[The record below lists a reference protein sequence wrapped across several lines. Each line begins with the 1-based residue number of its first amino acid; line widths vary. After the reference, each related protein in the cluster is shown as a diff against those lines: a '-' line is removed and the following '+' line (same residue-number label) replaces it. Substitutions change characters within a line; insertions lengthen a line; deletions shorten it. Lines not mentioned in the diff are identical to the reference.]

1 MNYYP
6 ILSKVLGSKYFE
18 LLCNYEKSM
27 PYKLNVDKLSV
38 NFEPDIKFFETK
50 KNVLNVIL
58 QTFEKLETPLLS
70 IDEIHEIY
78 IKLYSVNQKTDEIT
92 DYLFKFNFDP
102 VFEAIAE
109 HIVDVANLIYLETT
123 FESFIEK
130 YELEIKKS
138 DCRENWYKK
147 SINLFEHTIKEESE
161 LKYSYNFN
169 LKYYCL
175 TTMEI
180 KIKEDLFANRQRF
193 KCLFVKLAKD
203 LSEKHQYHR
212 IEGKRYFDDY

>member
-1 MNYYP
+1 MW
-6 ILSKVLGSKYFE
+6 SCSF
-18 LLCNYEKSM
+18 
-27 PYKLNVDKLSV
+27 
-38 NFEPDIKFFETK
+38 
-50 KNVLNVIL
+50 
-58 QTFEKLETPLLS
+58 LS

-212 IEGKRYFDDY
+212 I